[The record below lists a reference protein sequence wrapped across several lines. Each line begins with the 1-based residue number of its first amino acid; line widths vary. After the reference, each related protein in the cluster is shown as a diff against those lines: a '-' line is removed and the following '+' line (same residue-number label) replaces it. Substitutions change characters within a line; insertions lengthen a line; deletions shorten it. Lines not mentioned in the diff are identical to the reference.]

1 MQKEDVLNK
10 KEMCKKE
17 NECANLKSVVA
28 TLSTFSVFFKMRRGS
43 LKTLTCREKRKWLH
57 VGLWGSVCGQ
67 CIISYD

>member
-28 TLSTFSVFFKMRRGS
+28 TLSTFSVFIKKRRGPPN
-43 LKTLTCREKRKWLH
+43 LWLAEKN
-57 VGLWGSVCGQ
+57 VSG
-67 CIISYD
+67 